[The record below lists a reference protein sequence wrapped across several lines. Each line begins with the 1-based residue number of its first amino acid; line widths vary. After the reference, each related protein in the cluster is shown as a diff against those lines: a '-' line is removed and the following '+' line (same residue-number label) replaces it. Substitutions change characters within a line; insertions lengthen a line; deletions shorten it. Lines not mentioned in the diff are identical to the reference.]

1 MEKYNEYME
10 HLWSI
15 FRVDWIVDEASYEWI
30 CWWIWDFTWIEWI
43 NCNSIFTLT
52 EKDYN
57 TLQWKY
63 VVWVFSWTMSEWS
76 YFWKTDED
84 EWVYKD
90 GIIYESS
97 LWIYMYD
104 YVVWTIYY
112 EKITK
117 WENTWE
123 KEYYF
128 KVWNL
133 LFSLWTRK
141 RACENNDYHKIDDR
155 ELPMKIKLV
164 WPIDNSEIKW
174 SISIV
179 WIIKD
184 TVEEL
189 IKVILEEKWIHPTDK
204 EINEIVKNSAFNPEN
219 ERKWI
224 LNPVY
229 RTEGREVKK
238 VKVYTTYFWNWTK
251 EVKIEN
257 LD

>member
-10 HLWSI
+10 HLGSI
-15 FRVDWIVDEASYEWI
+15 FRVDGIVDEASYEGI
-30 CWWIWDFTWIEWI
+30 CWGIGDFTGIEGI

-57 TLQWKY
+57 TLQGKY
-63 VVWVFSWTMSEWS
+63 VVGVFSGTMSEGS
-76 YFWKTDED
+76 YFGKTDED
-84 EWVYKD
+84 EGVYKD

-97 LWIYMYD
+97 LGIYMYD
-104 YVVWTIYY
+104 YVVGTIYY

-117 WENTWE
+117 GENTGE

-128 KVWNL
+128 KVGNL
-133 LFSLWTRK
+133 LFSLGTRK

-164 WPIDNSEIKW
+164 GPIDNSEIKG

-179 WIIKD
+179 GIIKD

-189 IKVILEEKWIHPTDK
+189 IKVILEEKGIHPTDK

-219 ERKWI
+219 ERKGI

-238 VKVYTTYFWNWTK
+238 VKVYTTYFGNGTK